1 MDESQISVAHKP
13 KKEINYQ
20 FKVLY
25 AIGIIN
31 VLMAHSHSEN
41 LAFWNELIHFAGYT
55 IALFVFGS
63 GYFYNPKNERNI
75 FNYIYKKFLKLIVP
89 LYLWNFFY
97 ALLILCLSRLGI
109 TIGAPV
115 TVYKLFVTPLYSS
128 KLLGYN
134 DPAWFLVPLFV
145 TEVYNVLVRRLTSGI
160 SGFKTD
166 LAILIFNLFLGF
178 MGVALSIYSP
188 GCGWQLFF
196 TRFMYFAPFYSMGYF
211 YKTYLEKKD
220 TFSSFWY
227 FMVIIVIELF
237 LILINGHTSSYS
249 IVAMDPKFFE
259 NPFLPFLSGLLGI
272 AFWLRIAKILTPVI
286 GRSKVINTIA
296 DNTFPIMMNH
306 ILGFMILKLFYL
318 LLSNVFDF
326 MPKFDIEQ
334 FKIDVFYFYVPR
346 GRGFPMLYV
355 VAGILVPICIQKILI
370 LLKKHI
376 YYRKPE
382 KKA

>member
-1 MDESQISVAHKP
+1 
-13 KKEINYQ
+13 
-20 FKVLY
+20 
-25 AIGIIN
+25 
-31 VLMAHSHSEN
+31 
-41 LAFWNELIHFAGYT
+41 
-55 IALFVFGS
+55 
-63 GYFYNPKNERNI
+63 
-75 FNYIYKKFLKLIVP
+75 
-89 LYLWNFFY
+89 
-97 ALLILCLSRLGI
+97 
-109 TIGAPV
+109 
-115 TVYKLFVTPLYSS
+115 
-128 KLLGYN
+128 
-134 DPAWFLVPLFV
+134 
-145 TEVYNVLVRRLTSGI
+145 
-160 SGFKTD
+160 
-166 LAILIFNLFLGF
+166 
-178 MGVALSIYSP
+178 
-188 GCGWQLFF
+188 
-196 TRFMYFAPFYSMGYF
+196 
-211 YKTYLEKKD
+211 
-220 TFSSFWY
+220 
-227 FMVIIVIELF
+227 
-237 LILINGHTSSYS
+237 
-249 IVAMDPKFFE
+249 MDPKFFE